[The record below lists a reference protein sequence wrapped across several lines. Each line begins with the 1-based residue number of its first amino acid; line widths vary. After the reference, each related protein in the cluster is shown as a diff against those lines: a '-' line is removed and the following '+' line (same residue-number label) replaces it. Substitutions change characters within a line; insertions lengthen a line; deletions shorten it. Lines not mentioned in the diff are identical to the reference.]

1 MFSFI
6 FDAIDSV
13 LGQITSF
20 ANQIQDQVYSPIDG
34 FVNEVM
40 NGVWR
45 GNGANSFVQE
55 MREVVMPE
63 VANLVASIAG
73 GGGGGGFGGAFTGL
87 INQAVGIIGELDD
100 AISGIG
106 NAIGDVF
113 DSIF

>member
-13 LGQITSF
+13 VGQITSF
-20 ANQIQDQVYSPIDG
+20 ASQIQDQVYSPIDG
-34 FVNEVM
+34 FVNEVL

-45 GNGANSFVQE
+45 GNGADAFVQE
-55 MREVVMPE
+55 MRQVVMPE
-63 VANLVASIAG
+63 VSNLVAAIAG
-73 GGGGGGFGGAFTGL
+73 GGGMGGGAFTDL
-87 INQAVGIIGELDD
+87 VKQAVGIIGELDD
-100 AISGIG
+100 AISSIG

>member
-13 LGQITSF
+13 IGQITSF
-20 ANQIQDQVYSPIDG
+20 ANQIQEQVYSPIDG
-34 FVNEVM
+34 FVNEVL

-45 GNGANSFVQE
+45 GKGADSFVQE
-55 MREVVMPE
+55 MREVVLPE
-63 VANLVASIAG
+63 VGNLVAAISG
-73 GGGGGGFGGAFTGL
+73 GGGMGGGGAFTGL
-87 INQAVGIIGELDD
+87 IKQAVGVISELDD
-100 AISGIG
+100 AISSIG